1 MTHKSSKRR
10 SESKDITNLK
20 VIYMRRVITLAI
32 LIFVCFLL
40 QSTLFGMHDL
50 DGITPNLMLI
60 LTMSFGLMRG
70 RKEGMLT
77 GFFCG
82 FLTDCFFMQIMGPF
96 MFLYMIIG
104 YMNGFF
110 HKNYMVEDV
119 MLPLFVVI
127 ADEFIFN
134 MSIYVFSFMLMN
146 RLDLKGYFFGIILP
160 ETLYTAIIT
169 VVLYKI
175 FVFINKHLKEKN
187 KEKKNA

>member
-1 MTHKSSKRR
+1 
-10 SESKDITNLK
+10 
-20 VIYMRRVITLAI
+20 MRRVITLAL
-32 LIFVCFLL
+32 LIFASFLV
-40 QSTLFGMHDL
+40 QSTLFNIHDL

-70 RKEGMLT
+70 RKEGLLV

-82 FLTDCFFMQIMGPF
+82 FLVDCFFMQVMGPF
-96 MFLYMIIG
+96 MFLYMLIG

-119 MLPLFVVI
+119 MLPLFVIIV
-127 ADEFIFN
+127 DELLFN
-134 MSIYVFSFMLMN
+134 ISIYVFSFMLMN
-146 RLDLKGYFFGIILP
+146 RLDLKGYFTRIILP

-169 VVLYKI
+169 VVLYKL

-187 KEKKNA
+187 KEKI